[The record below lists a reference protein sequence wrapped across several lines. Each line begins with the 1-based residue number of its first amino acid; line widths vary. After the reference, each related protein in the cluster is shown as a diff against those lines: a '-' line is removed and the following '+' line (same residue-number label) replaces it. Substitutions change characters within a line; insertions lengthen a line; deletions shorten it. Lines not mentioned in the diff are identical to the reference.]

1 MSTVGEVADRV
12 YRDYLHRPEDQPVI
26 ITLGAD
32 VNSTDTA
39 WTYDDATL
47 APDEEDLLAPGV
59 IIECGSELCRI
70 TDVDHSANILTV
82 VRGVNGTLKTTHL
95 QDDDIVVAPIF
106 SRHTVVEAVKDN
118 VPTLYPTLWHL
129 DTETITAASTYVEV
143 PAEVLSLDS
152 FVWLDGDKYYEANLP
167 QFLPNFPPSSTNKA
181 VLTSTA
187 GVPADR
193 TCYLTYRAKFSRPP
207 TEATELSDYGVDASW
222 ERIVAAGAAAQV
234 VAGAPLDR
242 LSAEYI
248 TEQLERES
256 LPPGSATDIR
266 NGLLTLR
273 SIWLDE
279 AARALRAD
287 QKVPVIYHPTRR
299 Q

>member
-12 YRDYLHRPEDQPVI
+12 YRDYLHSPEDQPVI
-26 ITLGAD
+26 ITLAAD

-59 IIECGSELCRI
+59 NIEVGSELCRI
-70 TDVDHSANILTV
+70 TDVDHSANTLTV

-95 QDDDIVVAPIF
+95 QDDDIIVAPIF
-106 SRHTVVEAVKDN
+106 SRHAVVEAVKDN
-118 VPTLYPTLWHL
+118 VPTLYPTLWHI
-129 DTETITAASTYVEV
+129 DTTTITTASTYVEV
-143 PAEVLSLDS
+143 PAEVLTPES
-152 FVWLDGDKYYEANLP
+152 FVWLDGDKYYSANLP
-167 QFLPNFPPSSTNKA
+167 TFLSTFPPSSTNKA
-181 VLTSTA
+181 IITT
-187 GVPADR
+187 GVPTER
-193 TCYLTYRAKFSRPP
+193 TAYLTYRAKFARPP

-222 ERIVAAGAAAQV
+222 ERILVAGAAAQV
-234 VAGAPLDR
+234 VAGRPLDR

-248 TEQLERES
+248 TEQLEREA

-279 AARALRAD
+279 AARVLRAD
-287 QKVPVIYHPTRR
+287 QKVPVVYNPTRR